1 MEIKNIIPP
10 LGGST
15 QPAPLKNATQ
25 SESYGAKQSRSLIE
39 AEKAA
44 TSASSVTQARQTQQQ
59 KQGLDQAVAKV
70 NELFQAEQRKLS
82 FSVNDK
88 THDVVIE
95 VRDAET
101 DEVIRQ
107 IPPEF
112 VVKLAEQM
120 HEMSAD
126 ESVGVLLRDQ
136 A

>member
-1 MEIKNIIPP
+1 MEIKNVVPP
-10 LGGST
+10 LGGSV

-25 SESYGAKQSRSLIE
+25 SESYV
-39 AEKAA
+39 AE
-44 TSASSVTQARQTQQQ
+44 QARLKAVLENKPLESGQIGQSEKQ
-59 KQGLDQAVAKV
+59 KKGLDQAIAKV
-70 NELFQAEQRKLS
+70 NEFLQAEQRTLS
-82 FSVNDK
+82 FSVNEA
-88 THDVVIE
+88 THDVVVE

-112 VVKLAEQM
+112 VVKLAERL